1 MSDDYKTGKVI
12 DNPDFVNVSKYVTM
26 PKSVEYKL
34 TGFVN
39 KPEIKIYNAS
49 GREVTANV
57 DAKGNVSVAASGNSA
72 DMPSERKEEALNMAK
87 IWDNFLTND
96 LSGSGHGLATVQQY
110 LIEDSY
116 YWNLAKDYASSADIT
131 FISDHTLSGNPY
143 TGVTVDNYIEYN
155 DDCYSCH
162 IAFTK
167 NMTLTSGG
175 ARKDVIDSTFYFV
188 KYDGRWA
195 IADMIATTK

>member
-1 MSDDYKTGKVI
+1 M
-12 DNPDFVNVSKYVTM
+12 VTD
-26 PKSVEYKL
+26 KC
-34 TGFVN
+34 
-39 KPEIKIYNAS
+39 
-49 GREVTANV
+49 
-57 DAKGNVSVAASGNSA
+57 
-72 DMPSERKEEALNMAK
+72 
-87 IWDNFLTND
+87 
-96 LSGSGHGLATVQQY
+96 
-110 LIEDSY
+110 
-116 YWNLAKDYASSADIT
+116 YASSADIT

-167 NMTLTSGG
+167 NMTLTAGG

>member
-1 MSDDYKTGKVI
+1 
-12 DNPDFVNVSKYVTM
+12 
-26 PKSVEYKL
+26 
-34 TGFVN
+34 
-39 KPEIKIYNAS
+39 
-49 GREVTANV
+49 
-57 DAKGNVSVAASGNSA
+57 
-72 DMPSERKEEALNMAK
+72 MPSERKEEALNMAK

-96 LSGSGHGLATVQQY
+96 LSGSGHGLAIVQQY